1 MDGGGRFL
9 FALTEKLKAYIGY
22 APRAYGDDSPRVLP
36 RLVRKPVRFFS
47 RLLQGDITIPRHAEG
62 VGIASIFGVSILY
75 GSIVGGQFG
84 AAVEGVTA
92 TIGFAVSEIE
102 IAGNTHTSPKEVF
115 AALGLDG
122 KRSLISIDA
131 VEAQFALQ
139 QLPWVQG
146 ARIAKVYPDKLEI
159 DVEERDAFALWQQGT
174 ALTVVQ
180 KDGAVIGG
188 YAGDSRLAALPLLVG
203 KGATDEGADFIQVV
217 ASFADIAPRV
227 RAYIRVGTRRWNL
240 RLDNGVTVQLPEQRV
255 EHALGRL
262 TALQAEL
269 GVMDRDLSGIDLRI
283 EDRTVFA
290 MTDNARKTRDAFVK
304 ARSEAAKKIRKAR
317 GSRI

>member
-9 FALTEKLKAYIGY
+9 FALTEKMKAYVGY
-22 APRAYGDDSPRVLP
+22 APRAYYDDSPRVLP
-36 RLVRKPVRFFS
+36 RLLRRPVRFFT
-47 RLLQGDITIPRHAEG
+47 RLLQGDIIIPRHAEG
-62 VGIASIFGVSILY
+62 FGIAGIFGASILY
-75 GSIVGGQFG
+75 GSIVGGQFST
-84 AAVEGVTA
+84 AAEAVTA
-92 TIGFAVSEIE
+92 QMGFAVAEIE
-102 IAGNTHTSPKEVF
+102 IAGNTHTTPDAMF

-122 KRSLISIDA
+122 KRSLISIDPKK
-131 VEAQFALQ
+131 AQNVLE
-139 QLPWVQG
+139 QLPWVEG
-146 ARIAKVYPDKLEI
+146 ARIAKVYPGKLQI
-159 DVEERDAFALWQQGT
+159 DIEERAAFALWQQGT
-174 ALTVVQ
+174 ALTVVE

-203 KGATDEGADFIQVV
+203 KGATDEGADFIKVV
-217 ASFADIAPRV
+217 EGFGDIAPRV

-269 GVMDRDLSGIDLRI
+269 GVIDRDLAGIDLRL

-290 MTDNARKTRDAFVK
+290 MTENARKTRDAFVK
-304 ARSEAAKKIRKAR
+304 ARTEAAKEIRKAR